1 MTSRA
6 TRRLAATLGIILLG
20 LVGGGCASAAREDA
34 APVAARQP
42 DVIWVPSDLLVVNEM
57 LTLAGVGAD
66 DVVYDLG
73 CGDGRIVIEAARRFG
88 ARGVGVDIDP
98 KLVREARRNAERAG
112 VADRVTILEQD
123 LFTTALADATV
134 VMLYLSPAIN
144 LRLRPKLLRELRPG
158 ARIVSHEHDLG
169 DWRPAKTIV
178 VSLPERNHYVF
189 LWRVPQV
196 PRPQRPQ

>member
-20 LVGGGCASAAREDA
+20 LVGGGCASAAREHA

>member
-20 LVGGGCASAAREDA
+20 LVGGGCAPAAREHA

-98 KLVREARRNAERAG
+98 KLVREARRNAEQAG

>member
-1 MTSRA
+1 VGSVA
-6 TRRLAATLGIILLG
+6 PPRL
-20 LVGGGCASAAREDA
+20 
-34 APVAARQP
+34 
-42 DVIWVPSDLLVVNEM
+42 DVIWVPSDLLVVHEM
-57 LTLAGVGAD
+57 LTLAGVRAD

-88 ARGVGVDIDP
+88 ARAVGVDLDP
-98 KLVREARRNAERAG
+98 RLLAEARRNAVRAG
-112 VADRVTILEQD
+112 VADRVTFLEQD
-123 LFTTALADATV
+123 LFATGLADATV
-134 VMLYLSPAIN
+134 VTLYLSPEVN
-144 LRLRPKLLRELRPG
+144 MRLRPRLLRELRPG

>member
-1 MTSRA
+1 
-6 TRRLAATLGIILLG
+6 
-20 LVGGGCASAAREDA
+20 
-34 APVAARQP
+34 VAARQP

-98 KLVREARRNAERAG
+98 KLVGEARRNAERAG

>member
-1 MTSRA
+1 
-6 TRRLAATLGIILLG
+6 
-20 LVGGGCASAAREDA
+20 
-34 APVAARQP
+34 VAARQP

-169 DWRPAKTIV
+169 DWRPEKTIV

>member
-1 MTSRA
+1 
-6 TRRLAATLGIILLG
+6 
-20 LVGGGCASAAREDA
+20 
-34 APVAARQP
+34 
-42 DVIWVPSDLLVVNEM
+42 
-57 LTLAGVGAD
+57 
-66 DVVYDLG
+66 
-73 CGDGRIVIEAARRFG
+73 
-88 ARGVGVDIDP
+88 VDIDP

-169 DWRPAKTIV
+169 DWRPEKTIV